1 MSMRIILLILAV
13 FSFIP
18 SAQAFDR
25 QKMLESFFSSVMV
38 RGYKADGNL
47 AYGSGVVVGE
57 SKVLTNCHIFRKTTQ
72 PWISRG
78 EESYSV
84 VSVQA
89 DRWHDLC
96 LLTTDNLPFKPV
108 ILGKGNLLKKGQE
121 VISIGHSS
129 GIPTPLTSI
138 GSVKSLYP
146 MDGGNIIRNT
156 ARFALGASGSG
167 LYDGEGRLVGIS
179 TFKTVGDIAYYYA
192 LPVEWLAQLE
202 KEKVETKFPITG
214 DAFWESGGGKSPFFM
229 QIAGPELQ
237 NDWGKLS
244 EVANRWVKAEPDNSE
259 AWYELGM
266 ANEKLGNQAEAEQA
280 YLKSI
285 SLDASNTDSLF
296 RIGMI
301 ASARGDA
308 KGMHAINL
316 ALSDIDKSI
325 AEEFSKTAGCSGAC

>member
-1 MSMRIILLILAV
+1 MRFLLLI
-13 FSFIP
+13 
-18 SAQAFDR
+18 SALFTCLPVYAFDR
-25 QKMLESFFSSVMV
+25 QKMLDSFFSSVLV

-47 AYGSGVVVGE
+47 AYGSGVVVSE
-57 SKVLTNCHIFRKTTQ
+57 NKVLSNCHIFRQTSQ

-96 LLTTDNLPFKPV
+96 LLTVDNLPFKPV
-108 ILGKGNLLKKGQE
+108 ALGKGNMLKKGQE
-121 VISIGHSS
+121 VVSIGHSS
-129 GIPTPLTSI
+129 GIPTPLTSVGI
-138 GSVKSLYP
+138 VKSLYP

-179 TFKTVGDIAYYYA
+179 TFKTVGDTAYYYA

-202 KEKVETKFPITG
+202 MEKAETKFPITG
-214 DAFWESGGGKSPFFM
+214 DAFWESGEDKSPFFM

-237 NDWGKLS
+237 NDWSKLS
-244 EVANRWVKAEPDNSE
+244 EVANRWVKTEPNNTE
-259 AWYELGM
+259 AWYELGV

-280 YLKSI
+280 YLKSV

-301 ASARGDA
+301 ASARGDV
-308 KGMHAINL
+308 KGMHEINFTL
-316 ALSDIDKSI
+316 LDIDKNI
-325 AEEFSKTAGCSGAC
+325 AEEFSKTAGCTGSC